1 MQKALAE
8 ALDRAPMGVAVMRD
22 RRILWLNQRL
32 AGWFDLARDRVL
44 GSVPRAA
51 EDIGLAVLFA
61 EHDRVCVTGPAG
73 AIWLQRERAFL
84 VDGLEACFFED
95 VTERVRIEEERGRL
109 QALVG
114 ALTTKDSETGVLN
127 RNAILQVLDGHVSR
141 SRRYGNALSVIRVSL
156 EPPRGAALGETALR
170 DIAREFN
177 TQLRWTDQIGRLD
190 ETTFLLVLPETAHTH
205 AEALA
210 ARFGRERLALLGAKA
225 WRIDCAVASWQKG
238 DDARKLV
245 RRLYSCSNGPKTA

>member
-32 AGWFDLARDRVL
+32 AGWFDLVRDRVL
-44 GSVPRAA
+44 GSVPKAA

-61 EHDRVCVTGPAG
+61 EQDRVCVTRSAG
-73 AIWLQRERAFL
+73 AIWLQRERTFL
-84 VDGLEACFFED
+84 VDGLEVCFFED
-95 VTERVRIEEERGRL
+95 VTERVRIEEDRSRL
-109 QALVG
+109 QALVS
-114 ALTTKDSETGVLN
+114 ALTTKDPETGVLN
-127 RNAILQVLDGHVSR
+127 RNAILQALDGHVSR

-156 EPPRGAALGETALR
+156 EPPRSAALRETALR
-170 DIAREFN
+170 DIVREFN
-177 TQLRWTDQIGRLD
+177 SQLRWTDQVGRLD
-190 ETTFLLVLPETAHTH
+190 EATFLLVLPETAGIH

-225 WRIDCAVASWQKG
+225 WRIDFAVASWQKG